1 MRLFSGKVGVIASD
15 VVKVLVSAGDIET
28 DAPKEVE
35 RDVAAVLDGYVSTER
50 EIHDRAKDQVESR
63 GLSQGDVGRIRK
75 MLSDQKGIKTG
86 DETLDYLLDQVVE
99 MLLHST
105 HVGEVFAAD
114 HEMRRKMAPIFKKHM
129 AVDDEL
135 ANEVRGQMKHVQEGT
150 TKWEIEYQRILGDIK
165 RRKGL
170 SLPRRRRS
178 ASYMRSMTGFGVAD
192 APLGAG
198 RLTVEVRTVNHRYL
212 DLRVRVPKDLADLG
226 MFVEQLTRSRVTRGR
241 CEVSVRVDATALAGN
256 RLDLERAKMA
266 FLGFQRLRDEI
277 APGAEVPLALLASIP
292 DLFAGGVSEDTLDE
306 ARAAVSGAL
315 RGALDRLDATRDR
328 EGGALFADLSD
339 RGALLLGLVEQMAER
354 VPAMMETYC
363 RKVRERVQT
372 LLASAAVTIH
382 DGRVEQEVVLF
393 ADKTDITEELT
404 RLRIHLAALGE
415 LLAAEGT
422 VGRRVDFLLQE
433 VSREVN
439 TVGSKA
445 QDAGITRA
453 VVEAKAELERMR
465 EQVQNVE

>member
-1 MRLFSGKVGVIASD
+1 
-15 VVKVLVSAGDIET
+15 
-28 DAPKEVE
+28 
-35 RDVAAVLDGYVSTER
+35 
-50 EIHDRAKDQVESR
+50 
-63 GLSQGDVGRIRK
+63 
-75 MLSDQKGIKTG
+75 
-86 DETLDYLLDQVVE
+86 
-99 MLLHST
+99 
-105 HVGEVFAAD
+105 
-114 HEMRRKMAPIFKKHM
+114 
-129 AVDDEL
+129 
-135 ANEVRGQMKHVQEGT
+135 
-150 TKWEIEYQRILGDIK
+150 
-165 RRKGL
+165 
-170 SLPRRRRS
+170 
-178 ASYMRSMTGFGVAD
+178 MTGFGVAD

-212 DLRVRVPKDLADLG
+212 DLRVRVPKELADLG

-241 CEVSVRVDATALAGN
+241 CEVSVRVDVTALAGN
-256 RLDLERAKMA
+256 RLDLERAKTA
-266 FLGFQRLRDEI
+266 FLAFQRLRDEI
-277 APGAEVPLALLASIP
+277 APGAEVPLALIASIP

-328 EGGALFADLSD
+328 EGGALFADLSE
-339 RGALLLGLVEQMAER
+339 RGVGLLGLVEQMAEG
-354 VPAMMETYC
+354 VPRMMEAYR

-372 LLASAAVTIH
+372 LLASADVTID

-404 RLRIHLAALGE
+404 RLRIHLGALNE

>member
-1 MRLFSGKVGVIASD
+1 
-15 VVKVLVSAGDIET
+15 
-28 DAPKEVE
+28 
-35 RDVAAVLDGYVSTER
+35 
-50 EIHDRAKDQVESR
+50 
-63 GLSQGDVGRIRK
+63 
-75 MLSDQKGIKTG
+75 
-86 DETLDYLLDQVVE
+86 
-99 MLLHST
+99 
-105 HVGEVFAAD
+105 
-114 HEMRRKMAPIFKKHM
+114 
-129 AVDDEL
+129 
-135 ANEVRGQMKHVQEGT
+135 
-150 TKWEIEYQRILGDIK
+150 
-165 RRKGL
+165 
-170 SLPRRRRS
+170 
-178 ASYMRSMTGFGVAD
+178 MTGFGVAD

-212 DLRVRVPKDLADLG
+212 DLRVRVPKELADLG

-241 CEVSVRVDATALAGN
+241 CEVSVRVDVTALSGN
-256 RLDLERAKMA
+256 RLDLDRAKTA
-266 FLGFQRLRDEI
+266 FLAFQRLRDEI
-277 APGAEVPLALLASIP
+277 APGAEVPLALIASIP

-328 EGGALFADLSD
+328 EGGALFADLSE

-354 VPAMMETYC
+354 VPPMMETYR

-372 LLASAAVTIH
+372 LLASADVIID

-404 RLRIHLAALGE
+404 RLRIHLGALSE
-415 LLAAEGT
+415 LLSAEGT